1 MLLTTLLDSLREI
14 ERTKSSIEAICDTIT
29 DADIAIE
36 ILNKKQI
43 ELKKQLIDEVH
54 VTKIELKLLILRLYI
69 ISKRPMNAL

>member
-1 MLLTTLLDSLREI
+1 MLLNTLLDSLREI
-14 ERTKSSIEAICDTIT
+14 ERTKSSFEAICDTIT